1 MEPTKLLLKNA
12 KTLKDLENG
21 MLNKRLAET
30 NDVSRNTVST
40 WVKNKKNLLASLEKK
55 VQPLNDRSWRFQKGR

>member
-55 VQPLNDRSWRFQKGR
+55 GTTSKRQKLEISKR

>member
-21 MLNKRLAET
+21 MLNKRLAEK
-30 NDVSRNTVST
+30 NDVSRNTVSA

-55 VQPLNDRSWRFQKGR
+55 GTTSKRQKLEISKR

>member
-40 WVKNKKNLLASLEKK
+40 WVKNKKKLLASLEKK
-55 VQPLNDRSWRFQKGR
+55 GTTSKRQKLEISKR

>member
-21 MLNKRLAET
+21 MSDKRLAEK
-30 NDVSRNTVST
+30 NDVSRNTLST
-40 WVKNKKNLLASLEKK
+40 WMKNKKNLLASLEKK
-55 VQPLNDRSWRFQKGR
+55 GTTSKRQKLEISKR

>member
-55 VQPLNDRSWRFQKGR
+55 GTTSKRQKLEILKR

>member
-12 KTLKDLENG
+12 KTLNDLENG
-21 MLNKRLAET
+21 MSNKRLAEK

-40 WVKNKKNLLASLEKK
+40 
-55 VQPLNDRSWRFQKGR
+55 

>member
-21 MLNKRLAET
+21 MSNKRLAEK

-40 WVKNKKNLLASLEKK
+40 
-55 VQPLNDRSWRFQKGR
+55 